1 LSFGSHV
8 VVSVYDIQFGNVYEC
23 CTFYQIGSRRHHSAN
38 AISVLLLD
46 YTCVDQAM
54 VKMVKDVLGEACKGR
69 TWVVEGGLKDEIE
82 AVVKC
87 LCGWERKGLIW
98 VWCQSRGERGRRWS
112 SGKSADLD
120 MYGVTSERRK
130 MVRGGALE

>member
-1 LSFGSHV
+1 VEVIFF
-8 VVSVYDIQFGNVYEC
+8 VSVYDVQFGNAYKC
-23 CTFYQIGSRRHHSAN
+23 CTFYQIGSCGRPAAN
-38 AISVLLLD
+38 AISLLD

-98 VWCQSRGERGRRWS
+98 AWCQSRGERGRRWS

-120 MYGVTSERRK
+120 IYSMTSERRK
-130 MVRGGALE
+130 RVRGGVLE